1 MNSEKTTLVET
12 QAKVLANPGFCY
24 KFSPIHGIL
33 QYHIQNCFIR
43 FPDES
48 GIEISESW
56 EQNLN
61 KSHIGTHCTVVVQL
75 QLCNVAK
82 YTSKSSIEIN

>member
-1 MNSEKTTLVET
+1 MET
-12 QAKVLANPGFCY
+12 QAKVLANRGFCY
-24 KFSPIHGIL
+24 KFSPTHGIL

-48 GIEISESW
+48 GIEIRETW
-56 EQNLN
+56 ERNQIKATSGL
-61 KSHIGTHCTVVVQL
+61 IVVVQL

-82 YTSKSSIEIN
+82 YTS